1 MANSKGFF
9 AVELEKLFDA
19 IDLGINEACLYLIY
33 CVGSGKSNDK
43 TRWSV
48 NALTR
53 YTEIATR
60 KGKKASTRLQDAKL
74 TKQIKGGKHPQFEI
88 LKGDTEQI
96 WLPNA
101 FITAVDEEDAPLER
115 LRKTGDPLVFKL
127 LFKLYA
133 RCNIADD
140 GGVQT
145 DIIFKD
151 FDKKKIAEH
160 QNFILYGFDLMGGN
174 VYPDT
179 IHDCLSDVEKKNL
192 KRDYAHEADLSGF
205 WNRLSLLVEMGL
217 IYSIPTLFDS
227 EKGEPVVS
235 LRDPFTSNYC
245 SDLHL
250 IDDQLA
256 PEYVERARGHDY
268 CLMIPKTYPNA
279 VLKGVYVL
287 RYRQH
292 TEMVKAGYA
301 LTQERLERYMKTLRL
316 AEYSEERRDQVQ
328 VLSYERH

>member
-9 AVELEKLFDA
+9 AVELEKLFEA

-60 KGKKASTRLQDAKL
+60 KGKKASISLQDAKL
-74 TKQIKGGKHPQFEI
+74 TRQIKGGKHPQFEI
-88 LKGDTEQI
+88 LKGDTEQV

-145 DIIFKD
+145 DVIFRD

-160 QNFILYGFDLMGGN
+160 QNFVLCGFDKKGSTFFPSAL
-174 VYPDT
+174 
-179 IHDCLSDVEKKNL
+179 HDCLSKEEHLSLEVDEPG
-192 KRDYAHEADLSGF
+192 KRDLSGF
-205 WNRLSLLVEMGL
+205 WDRFALLGDLGVV
-217 IYSIPTLFDS
+217 YYVPTLFDS
-227 EKGEPVVS
+227 EQGEPIVS
-235 LRDPFTSNYC
+235 LRDPFTCDYC
-245 SDLHL
+245 SELHL
-250 IDDQLA
+250 IDNQLP
-256 PEYVERARGHDY
+256 PEFVERAREYEHS
-268 CLMIPKTYPNA
+268 LMIPKTYPNA
-279 VLKGVYVL
+279 VLKGVYIL

-301 LTQERLERYMKTLRL
+301 LTQERLERYMKALRL
-316 AEYSEERRDQVQ
+316 AEYSEEKKEQVQ
-328 VLSYERH
+328 ALSY

>member
-9 AVELEKLFDA
+9 AVELEKIFDA

-48 NALTR
+48 NALTK
-53 YTEIATR
+53 YTSIATR

-74 TKQIKGGKHPQFEI
+74 TRQIKGGKHPQFEI
-88 LKGDTEQI
+88 LKGDTEQV
-96 WLPNA
+96 WLPNT
-101 FITAVDEEDAPLER
+101 FITGVDEEDAPLER

-133 RCNIADD
+133 RCNIAEE
-140 GGVQT
+140 GGIQT
-145 DIIFKD
+145 DIIFTD
-151 FDKKKIAEH
+151 FERKKIAEH
-160 QNFILYGFDLMGGN
+160 QNFVLYGFDNKGSRF
-174 VYPDT
+174 YPNT
-179 IHDCLSDVEKKNL
+179 LYDCLSKEEHLNL
-192 KRDYAHEADLSGF
+192 RLDEPGKEDLSGF
-205 WNRLSLLVEMGL
+205 WDRFALLGDLGL
-217 IYSIPTLFDS
+217 VYYIPTLFDS
-227 EKGEPVVS
+227 KDGEPIVS
-235 LRDPFTSNYC
+235 LRDPFTCDYC
-245 SDLHL
+245 SELHL
-250 IDDQLA
+250 IDDQLL
-256 PEYVERARGHDY
+256 PGYVERAREYDHS
-268 CLMIPKTYPNA
+268 LMIPKTYPNA

-316 AEYSEERRDQVQ
+316 AEYSEEKKEQVQ
-328 VLSYERH
+328 ALSY

>member
-19 IDLGINEACLYLIY
+19 IDLGVNEACLYLIY
-33 CVGSGKSNDK
+33 CVGSRKSNDK

-53 YTEIATR
+53 YTSIATR

-74 TKQIKGGKHPQFEI
+74 TRQIKGGKHPQFEI
-88 LKGDTEQI
+88 LKGDTEQV

-140 GGVQT
+140 GGIQT
-145 DIIFKD
+145 DVIFTD

-160 QNFILYGFDLMGGN
+160 QNFVLYGFEKNGSRC
-174 VYPDT
+174 YPNAL
-179 IHDCLSDVEKKNL
+179 HDCLSKEEHLSL
-192 KRDYAHEADLSGF
+192 KLEEPGKADLSGF
-205 WNRLSLLVEMGL
+205 WDRFSLLGDLGL
-217 IYSIPTLFDS
+217 VYYVPTLFDS
-227 EKGEPVVS
+227 EDGEPVVS

-245 SDLHL
+245 SELHL
-250 IDDQLA
+250 IDDQLL
-256 PEYVERARGHDY
+256 PGYVERAREYDHS
-268 CLMIPKTYPNA
+268 LMIPKTYPNA
-279 VLKGVYVL
+279 VLKGVYIL
-287 RYRQH
+287 TYRQH

-301 LTQERLERYMKTLRL
+301 LTQQRLERYMKALRL
-316 AEYSEERRDQVQ
+316 AEYSEEDKRQIQ
-328 VLSYERH
+328 ALSY